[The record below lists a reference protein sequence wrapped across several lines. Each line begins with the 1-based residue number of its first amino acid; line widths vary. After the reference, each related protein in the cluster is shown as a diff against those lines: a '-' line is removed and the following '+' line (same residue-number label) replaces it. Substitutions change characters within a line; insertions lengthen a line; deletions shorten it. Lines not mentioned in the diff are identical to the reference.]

1 MKNIRF
7 PSKLLL
13 IAFVAFG
20 LITFFFDVLR
30 YSSSL
35 TFSQWEY
42 LDELINL
49 VNIVIFYFYIKQF
62 SFLNTTD
69 IHKNLRNFI
78 KILAGLYV
86 WVFLWQQLLS
96 PSFSATDFPKLPE
109 TVSSL
114 FFSNLISMAGV
125 VFLVPLLIIIKNLI
139 FYKQKER
146 SLLYLI
152 IALISSGV
160 AIVITI
166 VMRVPLDINFSPG
179 NYLVSGTLVLTLIFF
194 VMLSTH
200 NNWITYLSRKE
211 KFSYFAFSFIM
222 VWVVAFLFDFAFR
235 DAVASHS
242 VGLAAFTNLSWYFLF
257 FYTIFTCIAFLFHLP
272 TARVFDRKM
281 MEVRSLHQLSRVI
294 SAEFDQEK
302 LIKIITRMTTD
313 VIESNYTWIQLY
325 DSNRD
330 RLYTAAANNME
341 TTELEAIGEP
351 VLHDI
356 SEQIVRT
363 KTAFSVNNLS
373 KNKEYQALRK
383 WKKDIGSLAAA
394 PLLSSTEQVLGIIF
408 ATKLHE
414 YGFDPD
420 DTNML
425 EAYANQAAAAL
436 ENARLIKKSLEQER
450 MERELQIARD
460 VQLRL
465 LPQRVPTPAGYDID
479 TLTITAYEV
488 GGDYYDF
495 YSNGKDGLGVII
507 GDVSGK
513 GTSAAFYMAETK
525 GIIQSITRNHTTPF
539 DILVNT
545 NRILF
550 DSLDRASFI
559 TLIAAYLDYEKREL
573 TFARAGHC
581 PVLHYR
587 SKTKSTHIYQPSG
600 IAVGMDRKKV
610 FESTLKEQKV
620 SLEKDDIVALFT
632 DGLSEAMNHDDD
644 EFGEER
650 LCDVIKHNAGCSAE
664 QLKEL
669 VIDEILKFVEGRNLH
684 DDLTLIL
691 IKC

>member
-13 IAFVAFG
+13 IAFIAFG

-109 TVSSL
+109 TISSL

-341 TTELEAIGEP
+341 TAELEAIGEP

-373 KNKEYQALRK
+373 KSKEYQALRK

-408 ATKLHE
+408 ATKVHE

-450 MERELQIARD
+450 MERELQIARE

-465 LPQRVPTPAGYDID
+465 LPQKVPTPPGFDID

-495 YSNGKDGLGVII
+495 YSNGKKGLGLII

-525 GIIQSITRNHTTPF
+525 GIIQSITRSHTTPF

-559 TLIAAYLDYEKREL
+559 TLIAAYLNYEKREL

-587 SKTKSTHIYQPSG
+587 SQSKSTHIYQPSG
-600 IAVGMDRKKV
+600 IAIGMDRKKV
-610 FESTLKEQKV
+610 FESTLREQKV

-650 LCDVIKHNAGCSAE
+650 LCEVIKQNAGCSAE
-664 QLKEL
+664 QLKEM
-669 VIDEILKFVEGRNLH
+669 VIDEILKFVDGRNLH